1 MSDIF
6 VDRFVKFNISQ
17 GVARL
22 DFARLEEIDAE
33 KKEMRLSPSSRLVMP
48 VDSFAH
54 FVDQLVKVKAELQ
67 KRAADAEESSD
78 MATTPASEE
87 PAPEEKH

>member
-1 MSDIF
+1 MSDLF

-22 DFARLEEIDAE
+22 DFARLEDIDAE
-33 KKEMRLSPSSRLVMP
+33 KKEMRLSPSARLVMP

-54 FVDQLVKVKAELQ
+54 FVDQLVKVKDELK
-67 KRAADAEESSD
+67 KRAEDASKEAAAGLEESN
-78 MATTPASEE
+78 A
-87 PAPEEKH
+87 APEEKH

>member
-1 MSDIF
+1 MTDLF

-22 DFARLEEIDAE
+22 DFARLEDIDAE
-33 KKEMRLSPSSRLVMP
+33 KKEMRLSPSARLVMP

-54 FVDQLVKVKAELQ
+54 FVDQLVKVKDELK
-67 KRAADAEESSD
+67 KRAEDASKEAAAGLVESN
-78 MATTPASEE
+78 A
-87 PAPEEKH
+87 APDEKH

>member
-1 MSDIF
+1 MTDLF

-22 DFARLEEIDAE
+22 DFARLEDIDAE
-33 KKEMRLSPSSRLVMP
+33 KKEMRLSPSVRLVMP

-54 FVDQLVKVKAELQ
+54 FVDQLVKVKDELK
-67 KRAADAEESSD
+67 KRAEDASKEAAAGLEESN
-78 MATTPASEE
+78 A
-87 PAPEEKH
+87 APEEKH